1 MSNENEKYKN
11 ALVARLNTL
20 AAERGMSIFGL
31 AEHSGLTRDAI
42 YRVEKRGPTST
53 LNMESLRKIAAA
65 LGVSEADIIEQRQ
78 PSAGAPEI
86 RRADL
91 SQEIGYR
98 DARRGRYIDV
108 LGTAAGSLGQG
119 AFQLNDGPID
129 RVPCPPGLMDARG
142 VYAIY
147 VENDSMAPEHR
158 AGELRFVHP
167 HRPPQI
173 GDTVIVQVL
182 NGGDHTVTAYIKT
195 LEKRTGDRVICTQ
208 HNPPARIEFNR
219 AYIVAIHKVLTT
231 NELFGG

>member
-1 MSNENEKYKN
+1 MSKDDQKYKN
-11 ALVARLNTL
+11 ALVNRLSEL
-20 AAERGMSIFGL
+20 AAERGMSIFALSETAGL
-31 AEHSGLTRDAI
+31 ARDAI
-42 YRVEKRGPTST
+42 YRVEKRGPQSS
-53 LNMESLRKIAAA
+53 LNMESLRRIAAA
-65 LGVSEADIIEQRQ
+65 LGVAESDLIEQK
-78 PSAGAPEI
+78 PPAPGPAEI
-86 RRADL
+86 RRAEM
-91 SQEIGYR
+91 SQEIQYR
-98 DARRGRYIDV
+98 SQRPGRYIDV

-129 RVPCPPGLMDARG
+129 RVSCPPGLIDARG

-158 AGELRFVHP
+158 AGDLRFVHP

-173 GDTVIVQVL
+173 GDTVVVQVK
-182 NGGDHTVTAYIKT
+182 NGSEHEVTAYIKT

-219 AYIVAIHKVLTT
+219 AYIVSIHKVLTT